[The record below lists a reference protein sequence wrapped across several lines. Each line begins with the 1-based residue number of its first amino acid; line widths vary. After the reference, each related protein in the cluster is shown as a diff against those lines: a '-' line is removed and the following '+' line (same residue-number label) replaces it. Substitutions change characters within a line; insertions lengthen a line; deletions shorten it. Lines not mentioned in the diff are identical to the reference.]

1 MALIGAG
8 EFLPSMAEFD
18 AGLLAATGRPRPR
31 VAILP
36 TASAPDGEEVFQR
49 WAAMGVT
56 HFGELGAEVEPVLV
70 HDRTEAG
77 DPAAAQA
84 VGEADLIYLSGGKP
98 AHLVRALAGTA
109 VGDAICAANRRG
121 AVLAGCSAG
130 AMVLAGHAFDFRL
143 WLMPWLLRWRPGLGL
158 VPDASIVPHYDAWP
172 EPICALIALQAPR
185 GSVVLG
191 IDEETAV
198 VGRDGAWQVHGRSR
212 VTVWKGR
219 RRDRYR
225 AGDTFRLDGLD
236 ALDGLDGLDDP
247 GGLDG

>member
-1 MALIGAG
+1 
-8 EFLPSMAEFD
+8 MAEFD
-18 AGLLAATGRPRPR
+18 AGLLAATGRSRPR

-36 TASAPDGEEVFQR
+36 TASAPDGEAVFQR

-70 HDRTEAG
+70 RDRFEA
-77 DPAAAQA
+77 DDAAAAQA

-98 AHLVRALAGTA
+98 GHLIRTLAGSA
-109 VGDAICAANRRG
+109 VGEAICAAHRRG

-143 WLMPWLLRWRPGLGL
+143 WLLPWLLRWRLGLGL
-158 VPDASIVPHYDAWP
+158 VPEASIVPHYDAWP

-191 IDEETAV
+191 IDDGTAV
-198 VGRDGAWQVHGRSR
+198 VGRDGSWQVHGRSR
-212 VTVWKGR
+212 VTLWRGR

-225 AGDTFRLDGLD
+225 AGETFRLDEPD
-236 ALDGLDGLDDP
+236 EFA
-247 GGLDG
+247 